1 MFNDV
6 ESEEEDYDLRGLDLY
21 AEDSEEED
29 YDLGGMDYIMELCQ
43 PSKYT
48 PPNTSRKRKR
58 QRNEAREDLQEL
70 FQRHYAQ
77 RVRYVLGQRIREA
90 FVMGRPRIQG
100 LTAPDH
106 WIRENN

>member
-48 PPNTSRKRKR
+48 PPNISRK
-58 QRNEAREDLQEL
+58 
-70 FQRHYAQ
+70 
-77 RVRYVLGQRIREA
+77 
-90 FVMGRPRIQG
+90 
-100 LTAPDH
+100 
-106 WIRENN
+106 